1 MSVETKHFYEFGP
14 FRIDSAERVLWQDG
28 KLVPLTGKA
37 FDVLLVLVERS
48 GHIVKRDELME
59 KVWPNCFVEEGN
71 LTVTISMLR
80 KVLQGGENGNPYI
93 ETVPRRGYRFT
104 TEVREAPIDGEVQTP
119 LKEDDSR
126 GADEKE
132 LTLTTDGGEVKGQE
146 RRLKASAGQRK
157 TVLLVVAVLVIAT
170 LAGLLLFRRGERIA
184 PEIESLAV
192 LPLRNLSGDPRA
204 GLFCGRNDRN
214 ADQSSG

>member
-1 MSVETKHFYEFGP
+1 MSVETKHLYEFGP
-14 FRIDSAERVLWQDG
+14 FRIDSAERVLRQDG

-104 TEVREAPIDGEVQTP
+104 TEVRDIPINGEKQTL
-119 LKEDDSR
+119 LKEAGSEVV
-126 GADEKE
+126 ANENE
-132 LTLTTDGGEVKGQE
+132 LTVTTDGGAAKGQE
-146 RRLKASAGQRK
+146 RRLKAPAGAK
-157 TVLLVVAVLVIAT
+157 EDGP
-170 LAGLLLFRRGERIA
+170 AG
-184 PEIESLAV
+184 
-192 LPLRNLSGDPRA
+192 
-204 GLFCGRNDRN
+204 CGRTGYSN
-214 ADQSSG
+214 AGWAAIVSTRRTYSP